1 MVKGIAPPNRL
12 VALPPL
18 VSLALFQPEIP
29 ANTGTLMRLSAC
41 LGVPLHVIGPAGF
54 SMDDRALRRA
64 GMDYRDKALTHVH
77 ADFDAFGTANA
88 WTAPR
93 LVLMTTKGTMTY
105 TDFAFQRSDMIVMG
119 RETSGAPDWLHE
131 RADAR
136 LLIPM
141 AAGTRSLNMAVAAG
155 LVIGEALRQTKDFP
169 ATTHNTVPDT
179 AQPKT
184 PKTSQTGDL

>member
-1 MVKGIAPPNRL
+1 M
-12 VALPPL
+12 

-41 LGVPLHVIGPAGF
+41 LSVPLHVIGPTGF

-77 ADFDAFGTANA
+77 VDFDAFCTANA

-93 LVLMTTKGTMTY
+93 LILMTTRATMTY
-105 TDFAFQRSDMIVMG
+105 TDFSFQKSDMIVMG

-136 LLIPM
+136 LTIPM
-141 AAGTRSLNMAVAAG
+141 AESARSLNMAVSAA
-155 LVIGEALRQTKDFP
+155 LVIGEALRQTNDFP
-169 ATTHNTVPDT
+169 QTKPQT
-179 AQPKT
+179 AELNQ
-184 PKTSQTGDL
+184 SGTGSHDL

>member
-1 MVKGIAPPNRL
+1 MLKKRHRIHHRICSAST
-12 VALPPL
+12 L

-41 LGVPLHVIGPAGF
+41 LNVPLHVIGPTGF

-77 ADFDAFGTANA
+77 VDFDAFCRANA

-93 LVLMTTKGTMTY
+93 LIVMTTKASMTY
-105 TDFAFQRSDMIVMG
+105 TDFSFQKSDMIVMG
-119 RETSGAPDWLHE
+119 RETAGAPGWLHE

-136 LLIPM
+136 LIIPM
-141 AAGTRSLNMAVAAG
+141 AVGTRSLNMAVSAS
-155 LVIGEALRQTKDFP
+155 LVVGEALRQTNDFP
-169 ATTHNTVPDT
+169 ETLSHT
-179 AQPKT
+179 AAPE
-184 PKTSQTGDL
+184 TSGIGSPIKGSH

>member
-1 MVKGIAPPNRL
+1 
-12 VALPPL
+12 L

-41 LGVPLHVIGPAGF
+41 LNVPLHVIGPTGF

-77 ADFDAFGTANA
+77 VDFDAFCTANA

-93 LVLMTTKGTMTY
+93 LVLMTTKASMTY
-105 TDFAFQRSDMIVMG
+105 TEFSFQKSDMIVMG
-119 RETSGAPDWLHE
+119 RETAGAPEWLHE

-136 LLIPM
+136 LIIPM
-141 AAGTRSLNMAVAAG
+141 AVGARSLNMAVSAG
-155 LVIGEALRQTKDFP
+155 LVVGEALRQTNDFP
-169 ATTHNTVPDT
+169 
-179 AQPKT
+179 QT
-184 PKTSQTGDL
+184 PSQTAEHYSPSTGSKHQ